1 MFVQS
6 SISSYSI
13 RPKFRSVSSNF
24 KLFFCQVKC
33 TFFVKVC
40 EAVHKQNKSLKF
52 ARQNRGNFKQS
63 LFRYF
68 IAFAP
73 DLYPGFPCFKTQY

>member
-1 MFVQS
+1 MQS
-6 SISSYSI
+6 SSSSYSI
-13 RPKFRSVSSNF
+13 RPKFRPVSSNF
-24 KLFFCQVKC
+24 ELFFCQVKC

-40 EAVHKQNKSLKF
+40 ETFHKQNKSLKF
-52 ARQNRGNFKQS
+52 ARQNRGNSKQS

-73 DLYPGFPCFKTQY
+73 VLYPGFPCFKMQY